1 MVFYGFEKN
10 ISFEVETQIM
20 YMKSSLDFDLAKGW
34 EVPFYYSSIL
44 PIHLAYH
51 HMEISI
57 DPQIL
62 NVLFSSLHLGLE
74 GHEEILGWD
83 EKLLKIE
90 LMNMWK
96 CTNKK
101 EICEFGM
108 K

>member
-1 MVFYGFEKN
+1 
-10 ISFEVETQIM
+10 
-20 YMKSSLDFDLAKGW
+20 
-34 EVPFYYSSIL
+34 
-44 PIHLAYH
+44 
-51 HMEISI
+51 
-57 DPQIL
+57 
-62 NVLFSSLHLGLE
+62 LGLE